1 MTSIH
6 PTLPAQTLVP
16 GVVDPLRQYGGTIMR
31 TAGPV
36 IREERHENYSAPQQ
50 TMNLGDSR
58 HKELM
63 EGLKHI
69 AQTVDQKIQKKTVEA
84 LEETRE
90 WRK

>member
-1 MTSIH
+1 MTSVH

-16 GVVDPLRQYGGTIMR
+16 GLVDPTKTYGGTILR
-31 TAGPV
+31 RSGPV
-36 IREERHENYSAPQQ
+36 IRQQTHENYSAPQQ

-58 HKELM
+58 HKELL

-69 AQTVDQKIQKKTVEA
+69 AQSVDQKIQKKTVEA
-84 LEETRE
+84 LQETRE